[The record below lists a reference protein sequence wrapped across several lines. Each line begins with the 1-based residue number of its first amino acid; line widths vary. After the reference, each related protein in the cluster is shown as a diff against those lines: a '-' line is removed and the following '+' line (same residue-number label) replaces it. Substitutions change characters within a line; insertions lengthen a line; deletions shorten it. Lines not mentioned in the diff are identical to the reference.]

1 MQSLTDRDTEVAGR
15 AAGAQL
21 GELCVALMAPVLC
34 RVVPVAAVLVRV
46 PRRFVHGLSFLRPSL
61 SRSLSRHRA
70 RHPSIT
76 RPTTARTCNCAVVKL
91 SILPFHPLVV
101 VSFCMHTSHTLTFQR
116 AVEAVAGPDSN
127 QAVFGGLLSELQAKA
142 AGPLADA
149 AACAIFAR
157 LLAGLA
163 NGAAAVEPLAAI
175 SRQLLAGPDQLFGE
189 HVRVLQAILSSA
201 CGSAVLSA
209 LGGAAPVWDL
219 LAPRLVRPIGTAAVD
234 AAPSALHE
242 SAGVGSGGES
252 GPPTATG
259 AASSASAAT
268 EATAAQPVAGVS
280 LDGAAGETL
289 AEVAVTL
296 VMSVAAGDS
305 R

>member
-1 MQSLTDRDTEVAGR
+1 MYVSLV
-15 AAGAQL
+15 
-21 GELCVALMAPVLC
+21 
-34 RVVPVAAVLVRV
+34 
-46 PRRFVHGLSFLRPSL
+46 
-61 SRSLSRHRA
+61 
-70 RHPSIT
+70 
-76 RPTTARTCNCAVVKL
+76 
-91 SILPFHPLVV
+91 
-101 VSFCMHTSHTLTFQR
+101 LTFQR
-116 AVEAVAGPDSN
+116 AVEDVAGPDSN

-219 LAPRLVRPIGTAAVD
+219 LAPRLVRPIGTAAV
-234 AAPSALHE
+234 APSALRE
-242 SAGVGSGGES
+242 SAGVGSGGEG
-252 GPPTATG
+252 GPPTAPD
-259 AASSASAAT
+259 AASSASANA
-268 EATAAQPVAGVS
+268 EATTAQPVAGVS